1 MKNKNLSDD
10 ELRFEISDIK
20 EYIAEL
26 YYILSLMPEKTLL
39 GRLSLKA
46 TINQQQRRLDKFESE
61 LNRRGILDDNDS

>member
-10 ELRFEISDIK
+10 ELRFKISDIK

-26 YYILSLMPEKTLL
+26 YYILGLIPEKTLL

-46 TINQQQRRLDKFESE
+46 TINQQQSKLDKLEQE
-61 LNRRGILDDNDS
+61 LNRRRILDDNVR